1 MMRGLKD
8 KMDKELLFQ
17 KAKEA
22 YKNNYAIFSK
32 FGVSAAVYLKNGDIF
47 TGVNIE
53 NSSYP
58 LTICAE
64 RCALFKVYSEGYRKD
79 DIIALCIY
87 HEGNEVMPY
96 PCGACRQVM
105 SDLMNHDSFV
115 YIINDKDMEA
125 HTVDELLPFS
135 FTPESLK

>member
-1 MMRGLKD
+1 MNKD
-8 KMDKELLFQ
+8 LLIS
-17 KAKEA
+17 KTKEA

-32 FGVSAAVYLKNGDIF
+32 FGVSAGVLLKSGEIM

-64 RCALFKVYSEGYRKD
+64 RCALFKVYSEGFRKE
-79 DIIALCIY
+79 DIVALCIY
-87 HEGNEVMPY
+87 HEGLDVMPY

-105 SDLMNHDSFV
+105 SDLMNHNCPV
-115 YIINDKDMEA
+115 YIVNDKTSEV
-125 HTVDELLPFS
+125 HTVSELIPYS